1 MHRSCRGGGE
11 RTSAVASGGV
21 TGSIH
26 SPRIR
31 NPVPAGRYPPDG
43 RRDTAPPARLR
54 PHFRQRPE
62 DQTAPRR
69 LDLAHQ
75 LVVWSVGVEDAG
87 AEQVEASSAVPLPLG
102 CLILLAVPFD
112 ASGAVLQGQAGAHG
126 VVVAALPGREALQSG
141 QRVGLDGG
149 PATCRSVGRT
159 GGTSSRRARRGGW
172 RPAASWASARE
183 PAGDS
188 ALYGACCRSPRAAA
202 DRARLRR
209 TSCCHR
215 RSSSP
220 RAEPPAV
227 PVEPELR
234 RPVPPVDQH
243 RRGVP
248 SCPAPVAAIRHGPGS
263 RVRVPVPASRCARV
277 PPPALVRSR
286 PVQKASASGRR
297 RSIAL
302 STRRW
307 FGSAR
312 FIQDG

>member
-87 AEQVEASSAVPLPLG
+87 AEQVEASSAVHLPLG
-102 CLILLAVPFD
+102 CLILLVVPFD
-112 ASGAVLQGQAGAHG
+112 ASGAVLQGQAGGTAWWSRRCP
-126 VVVAALPGREALQSG
+126 AARRSSRVSVSASTAPQPRVEALAVPAAHHLG
-141 QRVGLDGG
+141 EHGEVDGG
-149 PATCRSVGRT
+149 P
-159 GGTSSRRARRGGW
+159 RRAGPVRENL
-172 RPAASWASARE
+172 PATARC
-183 PAGDS
+183 D
-188 ALYGACCRSPRAAA
+188 GACCRSPRAAA
-202 DRARLRR
+202 ERARLRR

-248 SCPAPVAAIRHGPGS
+248 SCPAPVAAGF
-263 RVRVPVPASRCARV
+263 AC
-277 PPPALVRSR
+277 RSR
-286 PVQKASASGRR
+286 PAGVRGSRCRR
-297 RSIAL
+297 RSGHVL
-302 STRRW
+302 S
-307 FGSAR
+307 A
-312 FIQDG
+312 